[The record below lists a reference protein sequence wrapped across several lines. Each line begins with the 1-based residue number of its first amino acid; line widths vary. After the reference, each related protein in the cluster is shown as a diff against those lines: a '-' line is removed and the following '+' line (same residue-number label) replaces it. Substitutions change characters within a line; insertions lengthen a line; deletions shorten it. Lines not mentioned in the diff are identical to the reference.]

1 MNKLIRKELRLSA
14 SLLSYLF
21 IAFGLMT
28 LLPRYPILV
37 GAFFV
42 SFGIFQSFQTAR
54 EANDI
59 IYSALL
65 PISKADIVKGKF
77 IFSIFIEMC
86 GFAVMV
92 IMTVLRMT
100 IFADSVVYRS
110 NVLMN
115 ANLIFLGFVLLI
127 FGCFNAI
134 FICGFFKTAYYY
146 GKPFVFY
153 IIVAFI
159 IISIAET
166 LHHIPGLEA
175 VNAFG
180 FTNMSLQLSGLI
192 AGAVLYVLLTFIAFK
207 KSIKRFEVIDL

>member
-28 LLPRYPILV
+28 LLPGYPILV

>member
-1 MNKLIRKELRLSA
+1 MYKLLRKELKLSA
-14 SLLSYLF
+14 SPLSYLF

-28 LLPRYPILV
+28 LLPGYPILV
-37 GAFFV
+37 GAFFI

-59 IYSALL
+59 QYSALL
-65 PISKADIVKGKF
+65 PISKADVVRSKF
-77 IFSIFIEMC
+77 AFSIFIEMC
-86 GFAVMV
+86 GFSVMT

-100 IFADSVVYRS
+100 VLADSAVYR
-110 NVLMN
+110 NNALMN
-115 ANLIFLGFVLLI
+115 ANLIFLGFALLI

-146 GKPFVFY
+146 GKPFVLY
-153 IIVAFI
+153 ILVAFI
-159 IISIAET
+159 IIGIAET

-180 FTNMSLQLSGLI
+180 FDNISLQLAGLI
-192 AGAVLYVLLTFIAFK
+192 SGAALYVLFTLIALK
-207 KSIKRFEVIDL
+207 KSIKRFEVVDL